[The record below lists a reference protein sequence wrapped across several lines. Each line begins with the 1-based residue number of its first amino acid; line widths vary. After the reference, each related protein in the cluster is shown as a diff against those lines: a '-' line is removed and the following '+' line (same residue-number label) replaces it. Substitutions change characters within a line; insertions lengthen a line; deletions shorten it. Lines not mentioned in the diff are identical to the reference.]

1 MKIIA
6 LLTSAVILTGCAT
19 SVPVV
24 PKWPDVP
31 KGLLTVCPDLKT
43 VDSKNDKLST
53 IVDTVAD
60 NYKEYYE
67 CKDKVDDWNTWYKG
81 QQELWKTLK

>member
-1 MKIIA
+1 MKK
-6 LLTSAVILTGCAT
+6 LLLLVSAVVLTGCAT

-24 PKWPDVP
+24 PTFPAVP
-31 KGLLTVCPDLKT
+31 KELLEACPDLKT
-43 VDSKNDKLST
+43 VDPKNDKLST

-60 NYKEYYE
+60 NYQQYYE
-67 CKDKVDDWNTWYKG
+67 CKDKVNDWATWYKG